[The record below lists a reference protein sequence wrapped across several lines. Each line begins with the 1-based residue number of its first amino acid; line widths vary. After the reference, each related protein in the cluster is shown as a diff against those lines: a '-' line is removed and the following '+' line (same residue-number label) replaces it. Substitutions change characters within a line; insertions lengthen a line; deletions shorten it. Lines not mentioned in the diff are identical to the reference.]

1 MSAMPQPAPPNRAG
15 SFPALVLNAD
25 YLPLSSYPLSIW
37 PWEAAVNAVLSDRV
51 AVVAHHDQVARSP
64 SVAVQ
69 LPSVVA
75 LRAYVPMKR
84 TPAFTRHN
92 VMLRDRYCCGYCGR
106 KFPSHELTFDHIV
119 PRAQGGK
126 TSWTNI
132 VMACAPC
139 NSRKGARTPSEAGMT
154 ILWRPWQPSVPE
166 LARAAGRLP
175 AANLYNGWRDFLY
188 WDGDLSE

>member
-1 MSAMPQPAPPNRAG
+1 MSAMPQPAPLSRAG

-64 SVAVQ
+64 SVTVQ

-75 LRAYVPMKR
+75 LREYVPMKR

-92 VMLRDRYCCGYCGR
+92 VMLRDRYCCGYCGH
-106 KFPSHELTFDHIV
+106 KFPSQELTFDHVV

-139 NSRKGARTPSEAGMT
+139 NNRKGARTPSEAGMT
-154 ILWRPWQPSVPE
+154 ILWRPWQPSIPE
-166 LARAAGRLP
+166 LSRAAGRLP
-175 AANLYNGWRDFLY
+175 PANLYNGWRDFLY